1 MGKDHPPEGRPLSP
15 SLAAIANLL
24 GMKVARTNASGN
36 PISPGWQSRSV
47 GNALMVGAICW
58 P

>member
-36 PISPGWQSRSV
+36 PLG
-47 GNALMVGAICW
+47 GNPALLAMH
-58 P
+58 